1 MEEDNDKKHERNRLL
16 VILII
21 IFAIIIVVL
30 GYYSSLEDG
39 SGSIFDRTDREDKT
53 YEQRLEEEKE
63 FKENFEEFKDNVYSA
78 ESFIG
83 VDGKFNIKLV
93 NEGSEPFCNAIAYI
107 IFYDAENKIVSIEDE
122 DVDYIEANGV
132 FYISVD
138 PPAEFDR
145 FDYYLKCDYYY
156 SNYIPMT
163 DKVSYEVIE
172 GKYGD
177 DIEIINNSKDFVEY
191 VNIAIIYYDSES
203 KPVYLD
209 SISEYDLKGGAKEK
223 RYISTDV
230 SYIAEGASYDKYEVI
245 LENAYTREQRY

>member
-1 MEEDNDKKHERNRLL
+1 MEEDSEKRNDRNRLL
-16 VILII
+16 IALII
-21 IFAIIIVVL
+21 IFAIIMIVFSI
-30 GYYSSLEDG
+30 YSSVEEG
-39 SGSIFDRTDREDKT
+39 SGSIFNKDKKEEKT

-63 FKENFEEFKDNVYSA
+63 FKENFEEFKDSVYCA
-78 ESFIG
+78 ESFEGI
-83 VDGKFNIKLV
+83 DGKFNIKFV
-93 NEGSEPFCNAIAYI
+93 NEGSEPLCNAIAYI
-107 IFYDAENKIVSIEDE
+107 IFYDAENKIVSVEDE
-122 DVDYIEANGV
+122 DVDFIEANGV

-138 PPAEFDR
+138 PPVEFDR

-156 SNYIPMT
+156 SDYIPMT

-177 DIEIINNSKDFVEY
+177 DIEIINNSKDYVEY
-191 VNIAIIYYDSES
+191 INVAIIYYDSES

-223 RYISTDV
+223 RYISTDI